1 MNKKAVKTILT
12 LILAVILFAS
22 CGKKVSYRDDL
33 TAKEVIDKI
42 EATVPLDD
50 GYYSVDSDYLD
61 FYFEGADALIDSYE
75 IRIANTSTNINQ
87 FGVFKVKDGQAEAM
101 QALCRGYLSLK
112 MERWVLQA
120 DYIAAEHPK
129 MEDAEVRIFGNYV
142 VYTILTK
149 QDKTAVFKA
158 VEELLKQ

>member
-1 MNKKAVKTILT
+1 MQT
-12 LILAVILFAS
+12 LCQS
-22 CGKKVSYRDDL
+22 
-33 TAKEVIDKI
+33 
-42 EATVPLDD
+42 
-50 GYYSVDSDYLD
+50 
-61 FYFEGADALIDSYE
+61 
-75 IRIANTSTNINQ
+75 
-87 FGVFKVKDGQAEAM
+87 
-101 QALCRGYLSLK
+101 YLSLK

-129 MEDAEVRIFGNYV
+129 MEDAEVRVFGNYV